1 MNNLKNILIAVVL
14 ALGIGYA
21 FGRYAQPAKIEI
33 QEKEKVVKKTET
45 IYREIKQ
52 ADGTIIKE
60 TITKDTSK
68 KENDKSN
75 KVTAAKS
82 KYLISATAGYN
93 FSERKENYGGAVQM
107 RLGDTPFFGGVY
119 GNTDKGIGIIGTIEL

>member
-1 MNNLKNILIAVVL
+1 MNNLKNILIAVIL
-14 ALGIGYA
+14 AAGIGYA
-21 FGRYAQPAKIEI
+21 FGRYKTPAKIEV
-33 QEKEKVVKKTET
+33 QEREKIVKQTEV
-45 IYREIKQ
+45 IVREVKQ

-75 KVTAAKS
+75 KTTNAKS

-93 FSERKENYGGAVQM
+93 FQDRKENYGGAVQM

-119 GNTDKGIGIIGTIEL
+119 GNTDRGVGAIISLEM

>member
-1 MNNLKNILIAVVL
+1 MNNLKNILIATVL

-21 FGRYAQPAKIEI
+21 FGRYKTPAKIEV
-33 QEKEKVVKKTET
+33 QEREKIVKQTEV
-45 IYREIKQ
+45 IVREVKQ

-75 KVTAAKS
+75 KTTNAKS
-82 KYLISATAGYN
+82 KYLISGMAGYS
-93 FSERKENYGGAVQM
+93 FVDRKENYGGAVQM

-119 GNTDKGIGIIGTIEL
+119 GNTERGGGVILSIEL

>member
-1 MNNLKNILIAVVL
+1 MNNLKNILIAAVL

-21 FGRYAQPAKIEI
+21 FGRYKTPAKTEI
-33 QEKEKVVKKTET
+33 VEKEKVIKQTEV
-45 IYREIKQ
+45 IVREVKQ
-52 ADGTIIKE
+52 ADGTVIKE

-82 KYLISATAGYN
+82 KYLLSATAGYN
-93 FSERKENYGGAVQM
+93 FQDRKENYGGAVQM

-119 GNTDKGIGIIGTIEL
+119 GNTDRGVGAIISLEM